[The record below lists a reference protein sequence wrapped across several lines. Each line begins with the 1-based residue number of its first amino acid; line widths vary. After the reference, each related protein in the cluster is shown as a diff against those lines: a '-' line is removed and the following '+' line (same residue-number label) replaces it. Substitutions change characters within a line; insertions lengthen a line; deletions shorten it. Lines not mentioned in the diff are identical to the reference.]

1 MYVLLSKLSNI
12 NRTKHKNFL
21 NLDQQSILLYIK
33 NTYIF
38 CFICCY
44 RPKEKKLD
52 KMNNLLYFFIRASDQ
67 QPSLE
72 SRNQDLS
79 HGVCATTG
87 GGPSEGKTSKKKVRS
102 GSWCLLAAVNQT
114 AAAWR
119 LKMRLRHW
127 LKLVILST
135 RIEVFPSIV
144 LIRRVTFRRIYRRDL
159 FK

>member
-79 HGVCATTG
+79 HGVCATIGGAVRRKNVEKESALRQLVPSGGRKPNG
-87 GGPSEGKTSKKKVRS
+87 GGVKVKNETASLTKISNFINSHRGISKHRF
-102 GSWCLLAAVNQT
+102 N
-114 AAAWR
+114 
-119 LKMRLRHW
+119 
-127 LKLVILST
+127 
-135 RIEVFPSIV
+135 
-144 LIRRVTFRRIYRRDL
+144 
-159 FK
+159 